1 MKSESGLDLYSLV
14 RLRASKPDSCKAR
27 GPVKSVYTMNL
38 GRYLAQQGRPS
49 KYTGYLV
56 QYPSVWTAMS
66 EGLKPVGRVV
76 GGGGDL
82 QALGALL
89 KYVQSRY
96 FVVDLHKLWCIG
108 ALLL

>member
-89 KYVQSRY
+89 KYVQS
-96 FVVDLHKLWCIG
+96 IS
-108 ALLL
+108 

>member
-1 MKSESGLDLYSLV
+1 
-14 RLRASKPDSCKAR
+14 
-27 GPVKSVYTMNL
+27 
-38 GRYLAQQGRPS
+38 
-49 KYTGYLV
+49 
-56 QYPSVWTAMS
+56 MS

>member
-1 MKSESGLDLYSLV
+1 
-14 RLRASKPDSCKAR
+14 
-27 GPVKSVYTMNL
+27 
-38 GRYLAQQGRPS
+38 
-49 KYTGYLV
+49 
-56 QYPSVWTAMS
+56 MS

-108 ALLL
+108 ASATLVVWCFCVGLWMMGCAKW